1 MAEQATQNVGYNLSL
16 FGDMPAVPDAN
27 TLLSLKMLKEANE
40 PAFRGLAQE
49 QTRFLSAAL
58 GLLKQDHFL
67 RVKLGG
73 AGLQQAMVL
82 SQILKK
88 RAEEKHLQN
97 RLDHHADAIQ
107 KGFREGE
114 LGNSLPVVEEPVLAY
129 QNDDGN
135 LLYGNAFAQ
144 GDGTAVLNHN
154 NQWILN
160 RAVRGRAIHVPE
172 YGRG

>member
-27 TLLSLKMLKEANE
+27 TLLSLKMLKEVNE
-40 PAFRGLAQE
+40 AAFQGLAQE

-58 GLLKQDHFL
+58 ALLKQDHFL

-107 KGFREGE
+107 KGFREG
-114 LGNSLPVVEEPVLAY
+114 
-129 QNDDGN
+129 
-135 LLYGNAFAQ
+135 
-144 GDGTAVLNHN
+144 
-154 NQWILN
+154 
-160 RAVRGRAIHVPE
+160 
-172 YGRG
+172 

>member
-40 PAFRGLAQE
+40 PAFRGLAAE

-58 GLLKQDHFL
+58 ALLKQDHFL

-114 LGNSLPVVEEPVLAY
+114 LGNSLPVIAQPVLGY
-129 QNDDGN
+129 QRGDGN
-135 LLYGNAFAQ
+135 VIAGGNM
-144 GDGTAVLNHN
+144 GNGVRVGPHR
-154 NQWILN
+154 NQDNMWILN
-160 RAVRGRAIHVPE
+160 NAVRGRAMFIPN
-172 YGRG
+172 

>member
-1 MAEQATQNVGYNLSL
+1 MRKCEDFL
-16 FGDMPAVPDAN
+16 DAN
-27 TLLSLKMLKEANE
+27 TLLSLKMLKEVNE
-40 PAFRGLAQE
+40 DAFRGLAQE

-58 GLLKQDHFL
+58 ALLKQDHFL
-67 RVKLGG
+67 RTKMGG

-114 LGNSLPVVEEPVLAY
+114 LDNALPVVANPVLGY
-129 QNDDGN
+129 QNNDGN
-135 LLYGNAFAQ
+135 LIGGGALGRGRDPA
-144 GDGTAVLNHN
+144 GTGHN
-154 NQWILN
+154 NEWQLSA
-160 RAVRGRAIHVPE
+160 AVRGRALNVL
-172 YGRG
+172 

>member
-1 MAEQATQNVGYNLSL
+1 MAEQATQNVGFNLSL

-40 PAFRGLAQE
+40 DAFRGLAQE

-58 GLLKQDHFL
+58 ALLKQDHFL

-82 SQILKK
+82 AQILKK

-114 LGNSLPVVEEPVLAY
+114 LGDALPVIAQPVMGY
-129 QNDDGN
+129 QSGGGNVLYGGN
-135 LLYGNAFAQ
+135 LGVGNR
-144 GDGTAVLNHN
+144 GGVMGHN
-154 NQWILN
+154 NQWILSN
-160 RAVRGRAIHVPE
+160 AVRGRAIYVP
-172 YGRG
+172 

>member
-1 MAEQATQNVGYNLSL
+1 MAEQAAASVGYNLSL
-16 FGDMPAVPDAN
+16 FGDLPAVPDAN

-58 GLLKQDHFL
+58 ALLKQDHFL

-73 AGLQQAMVL
+73 SGLSQAMVL

-88 RAEEKHLQN
+88 RAEERHLQN

-114 LGNSLPVVEEPVLAY
+114 LGNALPVVQQPVLGY
-129 QNDDGN
+129 QNG
-135 LLYGNAFAQ
+135 GNAIIA
-144 GDGTAVLNHN
+144 GGNMAGANRVGVGAGHN

-160 RAVRGRAIHVPE
+160 NAVRGRAIFVPN
-172 YGRG
+172 